1 MFHLI
6 TGGSGSG
13 KSAYA
18 EDRIL
23 QYHKGRAG
31 LYYIATMEP
40 FGAETQKKI
49 ERHRQMRRGKGFET
63 LECYTD
69 LIHFAEKSAFSG
81 ASVLLECMSN
91 LTANEVYHKLSVF
104 PSEDALADEIFWG
117 VEALVQKCQNVV
129 VVTNEVA
136 SECVE
141 DTPEMQCYKRV
152 LARINCQMAG
162 IADKVTEVVYGIPV
176 TVQQSLEPEDTEQ
189 IGIPINNVGE

>member
-1 MFHLI
+1 M

-18 EDRIL
+18 EDTIL
-23 QYHKGRAG
+23 QYHNSQEG

-40 FGAETQKKI
+40 FGEETQKKI
-49 ERHRQMRRGKGFET
+49 NRHRQMRKGKGFET

-69 LIHFAEKSAFSG
+69 LFHFVQNSPFSK

-91 LTANEVYHKLSVF
+91 LTANEVYHNLSNDS
-104 PSEDALADEIFWG
+104 SENELADQVFRG
-117 VEALVQKCQNVV
+117 VQALVETCDNVV
-129 VVTNEVA
+129 VVTNEVS
-136 SECVE
+136 SECAE

-152 LARINCQMAG
+152 LGRINCQMAR

-176 TVQQSLEPEDTEQ
+176 TVKQSLEPEDVEQ
-189 IGIPINNVGE
+189 IGIPIKIR